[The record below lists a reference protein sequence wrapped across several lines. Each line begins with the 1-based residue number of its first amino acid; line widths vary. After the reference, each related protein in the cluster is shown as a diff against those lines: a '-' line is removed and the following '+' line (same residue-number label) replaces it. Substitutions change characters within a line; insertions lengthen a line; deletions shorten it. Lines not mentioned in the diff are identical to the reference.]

1 VSEPGESCDKGQAKA
16 IIIGTDPPW
25 TAQPAGDHCAARKAG
40 LIARSILP
48 SFSSLYGKGGTAQ
61 CEREERAIKTEV
73 CPQERDKAYGDRLAC
88 GQRGRRRA
96 PCGSGRMTS
105 ADARALAGPVCVLA
119 QSRTRGT

>member
-73 CPQERDKAYGDRLAC
+73 CPQEREIRHTVIGLHVANAEGVGLLVA
-88 GQRGRRRA
+88 
-96 PCGSGRMTS
+96 
-105 ADARALAGPVCVLA
+105 ADV
-119 QSRTRGT
+119 